1 MWTAAES
8 TGATPSGDFLTM
20 TKWLGVS
27 LLVIILDQLSKYVA
41 NAQLVYAEP
50 LTVLPSFNL
59 TLLYNR
65 GAAFSFLSDAGGWQ
79 RWFFVAIS
87 FIAAIFLTF
96 WLRKLKSE
104 QWALALALSL
114 VIGGAVGNLVD
125 RLWFGYVIDFIQ
137 LYYKSFYW
145 PAFNIADS
153 AITVGAVLLVWDGLF
168 ANRTHSDT

>member
-1 MWTAAES
+1 
-8 TGATPSGDFLTM
+8 M
-20 TKWLGVS
+20 TKWLALS
-27 LLVIILDQLSKYVA
+27 LVVIILDQITKYVA

-50 LTVLPSFNL
+50 LPVLPSFNL

-79 RWFFVAIS
+79 RWFFVTIS
-87 FIAAIFLTF
+87 FLAAILLTV

-125 RLWFGYVIDFIQ
+125 RLWLGYVIDFIQ
-137 LYYKSFYW
+137 IYYKSFYW
-145 PAFNIADS
+145 PAFNVADS

-168 ANRTHSDT
+168 DNKRHPG

>member
-1 MWTAAES
+1 
-8 TGATPSGDFLTM
+8 M

-27 LLVIILDQLSKYVA
+27 LVVIILDQLSKYVA

-50 LTVLPSFNL
+50 LPVLPSFNL

-87 FIAAIFLTF
+87 FVAAIFLTF

-125 RLWFGYVIDFIQ
+125 RLWLGYVIDFI
-137 LYYKSFYW
+137 
-145 PAFNIADS
+145 
-153 AITVGAVLLVWDGLF
+153 
-168 ANRTHSDT
+168 

>member
-1 MWTAAES
+1 M
-8 TGATPSGDFLTM
+8 M

-27 LLVIILDQLSKYVA
+27 LVVIILDQLSKFIA

-50 LTVLPSFNL
+50 LPVLPSFNL

-65 GAAFSFLSDAGGWQ
+65 GAAFSFLSEAGGWQ
-79 RWFFVAIS
+79 RWFFVVVS
-87 FIAAIFLTF
+87 VIAVVFLTY
-96 WLRKLKSE
+96 WLRKLKPG

-125 RLWFGYVIDFIQ
+125 RLWLGYVIDFIQ
-137 LYYKSFYW
+137 LYYKNFYW
-145 PAFNIADS
+145 PAFNVADS

-168 ANRTHSDT
+168 AHKAQDDT

>member
-1 MWTAAES
+1 M
-8 TGATPSGDFLTM
+8 M
-20 TKWLGVS
+20 KWLGVS
-27 LLVIILDQLSKYVA
+27 LVVIVLDQFSKYVA

-50 LTVLPSFNL
+50 LPVWPSFNL

-79 RWFFVAIS
+79 RWFFVVVS
-87 FIAAIFLTF
+87 FIAVILLTF

-125 RLWFGYVIDFIQ
+125 RLWLGHVIDFIQ

-145 PAFNIADS
+145 PAFNIADA
-153 AITVGAVLLVWDGLF
+153 AITLGAVLLVWDGLF
-168 ANRTHSDT
+168 ANKTHPDT

>member
-1 MWTAAES
+1 
-8 TGATPSGDFLTM
+8 M

-27 LLVIILDQLSKYVA
+27 LLVIILDQISKYVA

-50 LTVLPSFNL
+50 LPVLPSFNL

-79 RWFFVAIS
+79 RWFFVTIS
-87 FIAAIFLTF
+87 FTAAIVLTF

-125 RLWFGYVIDFIQ
+125 RLWLGYVIDFIQ
-137 LYYKSFYW
+137 LYYKSFYY
-145 PAFNIADS
+145 PAFNVADA

-168 ANRTHSDT
+168 VSKRHPE